1 MFTQVPLPSSPY
13 EHPWNQPYDERFKA
27 FARGRRRIAYFYS
40 RADTSTFRYRVFNM
54 IEALHASPE
63 LETSA
68 MWFEAVE
75 LHLMKQIVDR
85 ADALVL
91 CRTAYSSDIAAVI
104 SYAKARKIPVYFD
117 ID

>member
-1 MFTQVPLPSSPY
+1 
-13 EHPWNQPYDERFKA
+13 
-27 FARGRRRIAYFYS
+27 
-40 RADTSTFRYRVFNM
+40 M

-68 MWFEAVE
+68 LWFEAVD
-75 LHLMKQIVDR
+75 LSLMKQIVDR

-91 CRTAYSSDIAAVI
+91 CRTAYNSDIATLI

-117 ID
+117 IDDLVSNIDYVHLVLNALRQQTSEQAWDH